1 MQKNWYNKLSQ
12 LTDWAIIIKSP
23 LSHDAHRSI
32 IVLRKMFQKSTL
44 TSTLINF
51 PKMSYWVLCRV
62 SPALLSCLSFRSQ
75 IGSRT
80 ASYKLQESQAGKL
93 NCGIWTGSTGSGSAN
108 IWCSLM
114 GGDGRNLVIS
124 AVIWPMERQNQYH
137 LHFSNKIRVHCSHLT
152 FVVLDWPVTPQSAL
166 MNWFKL
172 KI

>member
-93 NCGIWTGSTGSGSAN
+93 NCGIWTGSTRSGSAN

-114 GGDGRNLVIS
+114 GGDGE
-124 AVIWPMERQNQYH
+124 IWWYLRWYDQWSDKTNIIFTSQIKSEFIAP
-137 LHFSNKIRVHCSHLT
+137 T
-152 FVVLDWPVTPQSAL
+152 
-166 MNWFKL
+166 
-172 KI
+172 